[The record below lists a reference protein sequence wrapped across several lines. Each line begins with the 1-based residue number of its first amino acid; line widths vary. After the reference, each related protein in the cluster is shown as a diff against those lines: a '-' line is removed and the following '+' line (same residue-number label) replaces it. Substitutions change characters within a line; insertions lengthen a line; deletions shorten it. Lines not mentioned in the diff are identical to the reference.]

1 MNLKLNYLT
10 IILVL
15 SISVSKAQ
23 IDWQSSDWAYA
34 CDFNGG
40 DITTVQTNPGNCGPA
55 CSALSE
61 CTHFTWTTLN
71 GGTCYLKSGKVKK
84 SDAILTEDNSMICS
98 LSASKIEFLILSLIR
113 KAYISSSFYIVL
125 IIINNDYLN

>member
-23 IDWQSSDWAYA
+23 IDWQSSNWPYA

-55 CSALSE
+55 CLSTPK

-84 SDAILTEDNSMICS
+84 SDAISTEDNSMICS
-98 LSASKIEFLILSLIR
+98 LTASKILL
-113 KAYISSSFYIVL
+113 FYC
-125 IIINNDYLN
+125 

>member
-1 MNLKLNYLT
+1 MNMNLKLNYLT

-15 SISVSKAQ
+15 SISVSRAQ

-55 CSALSE
+55 CSAISE

-84 SDAILTEDNSMICS
+84 SDAISTEDNSMICS
-98 LSASKIEFLILSLIR
+98 LTASKILL
-113 KAYISSSFYIVL
+113 FYC
-125 IIINNDYLN
+125 